1 MRKSIMVVVAVLSL
15 GITSLA
21 FATPKS
27 MMHGKHS
34 SGTVVSVNETDKSFV
49 LSDGKKNTT
58 VYWTG
63 ATKVTGGSLKANEHV
78 SVRWMEKDGKVWAT
92 AVNVGSAKT
101 AATARK

>member
-1 MRKSIMVVVAVLSL
+1 MRKSIIVLVAVLSL
-15 GITSLA
+15 GFSSLA
-21 FATPKS
+21 FAGSKT

-49 LSDGKKNTT
+49 LRDGKKDTT

-78 SVRWMEKDGKVWAT
+78 NVRWMEKDGKVWAT

-101 AATARK
+101 AATAKK